1 MLTIP
6 NSIKTLFKTDG
17 TRKNFRVQF
26 PNGELPDITND
37 NIVRESVHFTES
49 ICSQSTFRF
58 GLAEASVVE
67 FETVGIPNM
76 YGYTISCSYEIDT
89 SSLSASDISAIQSDP
104 GDGEL
109 VLASASD
116 IGFGFYRIPLG
127 VFRVERCPRNH
138 GAMTHRQVT
147 AYGLANF
154 PNFSIEG
161 KIPVS
166 SFTLTLND
174 ILSIAIPSY
183 RIDGEYTVQ
192 NDYRLGGSRI
202 CLFDVNKV
210 RYSVDAAENSAQI
223 GDPMPANISVTGT
236 RTAIRRYYL
245 SSFSNAPHFYVS
257 NSDNDAEHYQAGENA
272 AEALTSAGYDLT
284 YDSNGTKIYASN
296 KDALMAVMPE
306 LFYNVYPYFD
316 TDYKRTGYMI
326 ARYGVPMIY
335 NGSVL
340 FLSGVTNPKLVL
352 SQGDTG
358 TITDA
363 LVFSGVTKAYA
374 SASVYRTSPSSES
387 VEIASTGQ
395 TGVGYAAP
403 TSTSSDKTTSTYP
416 VFSFSD
422 AIDFRKSL
430 GDALE
435 CKGEFAKDDRLG
447 GVEEF
452 ALSPSSP
459 LAISPGDYDECWWDE
474 YDVSQIG
481 TVTVTYR
488 NGEEGEATANAT
500 LGAGASLYDMTDNEV
515 LKNLSTA
522 DLDSITTL
530 LSGDF
535 ATNAQNVGFTPIEMT
550 MQGWPWL
557 EAGDALQITA
567 EDGTVVNTYAL
578 RVEMSGI
585 QHLMSDITAEGGE
598 IIGEV

>member
-1 MLTIP
+1 MLNIP

-26 PNGELPDITND
+26 PNGELPDITNE

-58 GLAEASVVE
+58 GLAEASVIE

-89 SSLSASDISAIQSDP
+89 SSLSASEISSIQSDP

-116 IGFGFYRIPLG
+116 IGYGFYRVPLG
-127 VFRVERCPRNH
+127 VFRVEKCPRNH

-147 AYGLANF
+147 GYTTTNHPGAYAEFENLRLSLGRKF
-154 PNFSIEG
+154 DRC
-161 KIPVS
+161 VTS
-166 SFTLTLND
+166 SGALRYSMIAYSNPELIASELTPT
-174 ILSIAIPSY
+174 AIPYSSMSGSEHVATSQL
-183 RIDGEYTVQ
+183 ISWTVG
-192 NDYRLGGSRI
+192 D
-202 CLFDVNKV
+202 DV
-210 RYSVDAAENSAQI
+210 YA
-223 GDPMPANISVTGT
+223 ISVTATYKTHYLWNSALSLFTFGFDPGGLDSLGVWEKAKAWAVQYGLTPALMTSNYLTIEQALVGNVGQVTGVPLIPRVSFLYSHTGSFTQDVSTRDATPLLGT
-236 RTAIRRYYL
+236 INIASVPIDSETYRSVEFYIPKSVTLRVTKNGSNVESYRTTATTDPVLTQYVGGSIGTLIEYQP
-245 SSFSNAPHFYVS
+245 SSVEKSP
-257 NSDNDAEHYQAGENA
+257 
-272 AEALTSAGYDLT
+272 
-284 YDSNGTKIYASN
+284 NGTIDWHY
-296 KDALMAVMPE
+296 
-306 LFYNVYPYFD
+306 Y
-316 TDYKRTGYMI
+316 I
-326 ARYGVPMIY
+326 GVD
-335 NGSVL
+335 
-340 FLSGVTNPKLVL
+340 F
-352 SQGDTG
+352 
-358 TITDA
+358 
-363 LVFSGVTKAYA
+363 
-374 SASVYRTSPSSES
+374 
-387 VEIASTGQ
+387 
-395 TGVGYAAP
+395 
-403 TSTSSDKTTSTYP
+403 
-416 VFSFSD
+416 D
-422 AIDFRKSL
+422 AIFT
-430 GDALE
+430 GFQEVA
-435 CKGEFAKDDRLG
+435 GQFAKDNRNG
-447 GVEEF
+447 GIEELT
-452 ALSPSSP
+452 LSPSSP
-459 LAISPGDYDECWWDE
+459 LSISPGDYDEVWWDE
-474 YDVSQIG
+474 YDVSPIG

-488 NGEEGEATANAT
+488 NGEEGEATANVT

-585 QHLMSDITAEGGE
+585 QHLMSDITADGGE

>member
-17 TRKNFRVQF
+17 TRKNFRVKF

-58 GLAEASVVE
+58 GLAEASVIE

-76 YGYTISCSYEIDT
+76 YGMTISCSYEIDT
-89 SSLSASDISAIQSDP
+89 SSLSSAEIASIQSDP

-116 IGFGFYRIPLG
+116 IGYGFYRVPLG
-127 VFRVERCPRNH
+127 VFRVEKCPRNH

-147 AYGLANF
+147 AYQYPNLSMTSLSPPHRAMLDWYSSYVVNPVESVQFALFPFVFANIGYFAPTSLA
-154 PNFSIEG
+154 S
-161 KIPVS
+161 KYSRSVL
-166 SFTLTLND
+166 FTESDMTSVTLSRQTTSVPDGTPGVN
-174 ILSIAIPSY
+174 PSY
-183 RIDGEYTVQ
+183 RFTVTQTGLAVEY
-192 NDYRLGGSRI
+192 
-202 CLFDVNKV
+202 
-210 RYSVDAAENSAQI
+210 A
-223 GDPMPANISVTGT
+223 
-236 RTAIRRYYL
+236 TAIDT
-245 SSFSNAPHFYVS
+245 V
-257 NSDNDAEHYQAGENA
+257 
-272 AEALTSAGYDLT
+272 AGYDAPQMDYAAIKEYIETVTRQTLT
-284 YDSNGTKIYASN
+284 QKWAEDSLIGK
-296 KDALMAVMPE
+296 AVMIPGMW
-306 LFYNVYPYFD
+306 
-316 TDYKRTGYMI
+316 R
-326 ARYGVPMIY
+326 
-335 NGSVL
+335 
-340 FLSGVTNPKLVL
+340 
-352 SQGDTG
+352 
-358 TITDA
+358 
-363 LVFSGVTKAYA
+363 FS
-374 SASVYRTSPSSES
+374 SSTP
-387 VEIASTGQ
+387 I
-395 TGVGYAAP
+395 P
-403 TSTSSDKTTSTYP
+403 TSTSNFAYAIPESSVYSFCPKAMGSGVIFHPIMFFPTSITVTLEMNNSGWTTVDQQTFAATTSTCTVYEFSSLSAFPNLEINLP
-416 VFSFSD
+416 VKD
-422 AIDFRKSL
+422 ADNVLTQMTSGL
-430 GDALE
+430 YELL
-435 CKGEFAKDDRLG
+435 GEFGKADRLG
-447 GVEEF
+447 GIEDF

-459 LAISPGDYDECWWDE
+459 LSISPGDYDEVWWDE
-474 YDVSQIG
+474 YDVSPIG

-488 NGEEGEATANAT
+488 NGEEGEATANVT

-535 ATNAQNVGFTPIEMT
+535 ATNAQNVGFTPVELT

-585 QHLMSDITAEGGE
+585 QHLMSDIAAEGGE